1 MDDPCNSGFF
11 NSDCSWTLNEVF
23 FDVPED
29 GFTIEK
35 GAQLRLQIDGSASC
49 EGQGGGVGQ
58 SGECE
63 VLVAYGDVEQ
73 TNGFS
78 RLSLKA
84 NALADS
90 SVKVHAPGGIWTDA
104 EQLEWSPNH
113 RPEFRTIQFS
123 VDVRDAFGRDDINS
137 VNLVLYLS
145 LIHI

>member
-1 MDDPCNSGFF
+1 M
-11 NSDCSWTLNEVF
+11 F

-35 GAQLRLQIDGSASC
+35 GSTKAANRWLSSC
-49 EGQGGGVGQ
+49 EGQGGGIGQ

-84 NALADS
+84 NALQTPALRS
-90 SVKVHAPGGIWTDA
+90 RPGG
-104 EQLEWSPNH
+104 
-113 RPEFRTIQFS
+113 
-123 VDVRDAFGRDDINS
+123 FGLMQSN
-137 VNLVLYLS
+137 
-145 LIHI
+145 